1 MVELV
6 DRVVYGEVVSER
18 KPDERTSC
26 SKCGRG
32 LDGGYTIELSS
43 MLPDGEL
50 RYIAS
55 FCSVVCNLEWRGVVV
70 DADTRRI
77 LS

>member
-1 MVELV
+1 
-6 DRVVYGEVVSER
+6 
-18 KPDERTSC
+18 
-26 SKCGRG
+26 
-32 LDGGYTIELSS
+32 
-43 MLPDGEL
+43 MLPDGKL